1 MPFPGVF
8 AVLMRVLVCACFAA
22 FSQFACAQVIDRID
36 INRDG
41 TEAETVIRFASRIQ
55 YIRHAPPNSGQVLRV
70 FIRLINPALD
80 EADMVPETVQSPK
93 TDMVPSFSVTYPE
106 MSGSVLISYP
116 KPMTYTVRQGADGR
130 SIVIR
135 TPLERDA
142 RDFEV
147 SVTPTAAPSKK
158 AAVPASATP
167 SAAPGVAAAAATGVV
182 AATTVAPPPA
192 ATAAPKPASRP
203 AAAAPPAPATTK
215 PAPVAPASPAPAAQ
229 TAPAPAAAASPAPQQ
244 QDPQSDEPAQVSP
257 QDIETLAQEQFAKAQ
272 GAISNRQW
280 GVAVAALNRVLSLPA
295 NKHTEESQALIGN
308 VREQSGDPGKARA
321 EYQLYLKLYPQG
333 PHAADVQARLAALS
347 SNAPVVAGRSASGAA
362 ATAAAIGAAGAAASS
377 NAAETPP
384 PRSASRPPRPTEWTT
399 SASLAQ
405 SWYRGKSHI
414 ETTTPPPP
422 GELTFAKDTLSLVD
436 QDALI
441 SNASFT
447 TRRRDETS
455 DTRFVLRDTDQRNFL
470 SSSKSYNR
478 LYAAYAERTDR
489 QAGYFV
495 RAGRQT
501 ATGGGVLE
509 RFDGLLAGY
518 NLNKS
523 FRVDAVAGST
533 VEYYVPYRKSFAGIN
548 LSLLSE
554 MGRPSVNGYFLRQT
568 LDGAVN
574 REAVGT
580 ELRYFDEHTNVY
592 GTIDYDVAFGKLN
605 IAMLQANYQGENGNS
620 FYLIADRRQSPPLG
634 LTNALI
640 GDPTNT
646 VGSLIAQF
654 GEEEV
659 RRQAAALTAMSTMV
673 SVGLT
678 RQIAERWQLGGDY
691 RLASIGSTET
701 VGLIPAQPGTGN
713 NHVFTIQAIG
723 SNLWFDNAVGVING
737 SYILAPTF
745 DGVALNLNYVVPIGE
760 TWRFDGSLRYY
771 GQKDD
776 SGERQRRLAPV
787 LKASYRWKNSI
798 SNWNDYIS
806 LEAEGGLE
814 RVHAEGPLRTED
826 SNRYY
831 FFVGYRWDL

>member
-1 MPFPGVF
+1 MQAIV
-8 AVLMRVLVCACFAA
+8 AVVLGLLGNAA
-22 FSQFACAQVIDRID
+22 YAQVIDRID

-41 TEAETVIRFASRIQ
+41 TEAETVIRFTSRIQ
-55 YIRHAPPNSGQVLRV
+55 YIRHAPPSTGQVLRV
-70 FIRLINPALD
+70 YIRLINPSMD
-80 EADMVPETVQSPK
+80 EADMVPETIQSPN

-106 MSGSVLISYP
+106 VSGSILISYP
-116 KPMTYTVRQGADGR
+116 KPMTYTVRQGVDGR

-135 TPLERDA
+135 TPLESGA
-142 RDFEV
+142 HDFEV
-147 SVTPTAAPSKK
+147 SVTPPPAQTKKANASGASPASGSSKATAGASAAMIASATETKPNPPAIAAGPSPKPETAAPQ
-158 AAVPASATP
+158 AANAPVPALDSTP
-167 SAAPGVAAAAATGVV
+167 QEAP
-182 AATTVAPPPA
+182 
-192 ATAAPKPASRP
+192 SM
-203 AAAAPPAPATTK
+203 
-215 PAPVAPASPAPAAQ
+215 AAQ
-229 TAPAPAAAASPAPQQ
+229 PSQTADISSA
-244 QDPQSDEPAQVSP
+244 EPAQVSL

-272 GAISNRQW
+272 GAIVNKQW
-280 GVAVAALNRVLSLPA
+280 PVAVAALNRVLSLPA
-295 NKHTEESQALIGN
+295 NKHTEESQAQIGN

-333 PHAADVQARLAALS
+333 PHAAEVQARLAALS
-347 SNAPVVAGRSASGAA
+347 TNAPATTGRAAAGVGVA
-362 ATAAAIGAAGAAASS
+362 ATAATAGGASPATT
-377 NAAETPP
+377 ETPP
-384 PRSASRPPRPTEWTT
+384 STPQTRSTTRPPRPTEWTT

-414 ETTTPPPP
+414 ETITPPPP

-436 QDALI
+436 QDSLI
-441 SNASFT
+441 TNASFS

-455 DTRFVLRDTDQRNFL
+455 DTRFVLRDTNQRNFL
-470 SSSKSYNR
+470 QSSKSYNR

-523 FRVDAVAGST
+523 LRVDGVAGST

-548 LSLLSE
+548 VSLLSDQ
-554 MGRPSVNGYFLRQT
+554 GRPSVNGYFIRQM

-574 REAVGT
+574 RQAVGT

-592 GTIDYDVAFGKLN
+592 GTVDYDIAFNKLN
-605 IAMLQANYQGENGNS
+605 IAMLQANYQGESGNS
-620 FYLIADRRQSPPLG
+620 LYLIADRRQSPPLG
-634 LTNALI
+634 LTNALM
-640 GDPTNT
+640 GDPTST
-646 VGSLIAQF
+646 VGSLVEQF
-654 GEEEV
+654 GEDEV
-659 RRQAAALTAMSTMV
+659 RRQAAALTAVSNML

-678 RQIAERWQLGGDY
+678 RQITDRWQLGGDY
-691 RLASIGSTET
+691 RLASIGPTE
-701 VGLIPAQPGTGN
+701 GSGMIPAQPGTGN
-713 NHVFTIQAIG
+713 NHVFTVQLIG
-723 SNLWFDNAVGVING
+723 SNLWFENAVGVVNT
-737 SYILAPTF
+737 SYILAPSF
-745 DGVALNLNYVVPIGE
+745 DGVAVNLNYVVPFGE

-776 SGERQRRLAPV
+776 SGERQRRVAPV
-787 LKASYRWKNSI
+787 LKASYRWKNSL
-798 SNWNDYIS
+798 STWNDYVS

-814 RVHAEGPLRTED
+814 RVHTDGPLRTDD